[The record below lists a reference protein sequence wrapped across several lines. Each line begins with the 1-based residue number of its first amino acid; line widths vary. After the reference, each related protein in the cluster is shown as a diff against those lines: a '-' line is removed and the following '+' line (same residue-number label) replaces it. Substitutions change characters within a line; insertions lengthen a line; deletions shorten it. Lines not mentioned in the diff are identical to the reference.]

1 MIKINGVLF
10 LFPTKLKLMSLTENV
25 CDSLASFMTLFIVL
39 SESLNRVHSACS
51 FRLFCGKK
59 REDACDLA
67 CYVNVISKMGL
78 DSWPSPLCSN
88 SILRLTAS
96 TELAAASPK
105 MGPAWMR
112 GGRDVT
118 AAVGTSDD
126 IRVIIQTYVRT

>member
-1 MIKINGVLF
+1 MQFIAAASLMIKINGVLF

-25 CDSLASFMTLFIVL
+25 CDSLASIVTLFIVF

-51 FRLFCGKK
+51 FRLLCGKK

-88 SILRLTAS
+88 RILRVLI
-96 TELAAASPK
+96 LLNLQRHHRK
-105 MGPAWMR
+105 WGRR
-112 GGRDVT
+112 GCEAGET
-118 AAVGTSDD
+118 
-126 IRVIIQTYVRT
+126 

>member
-1 MIKINGVLF
+1 MLCECDIENGTGFV
-10 LFPTKLKLMSLTENV
+10 
-25 CDSLASFMTLFIVL
+25 AQSFVFK
-39 SESLNRVHSACS
+39 SH
-51 FRLFCGKK
+51 
-59 REDACDLA
+59 
-67 CYVNVISKMGL
+67 
-78 DSWPSPLCSN
+78 
-88 SILRLTAS
+88 TAS

>member
-1 MIKINGVLF
+1 M
-10 LFPTKLKLMSLTENV
+10 
-25 CDSLASFMTLFIVL
+25 AQSFVFK
-39 SESLNRVHSACS
+39 SH
-51 FRLFCGKK
+51 
-59 REDACDLA
+59 
-67 CYVNVISKMGL
+67 
-78 DSWPSPLCSN
+78 
-88 SILRLTAS
+88 TAS